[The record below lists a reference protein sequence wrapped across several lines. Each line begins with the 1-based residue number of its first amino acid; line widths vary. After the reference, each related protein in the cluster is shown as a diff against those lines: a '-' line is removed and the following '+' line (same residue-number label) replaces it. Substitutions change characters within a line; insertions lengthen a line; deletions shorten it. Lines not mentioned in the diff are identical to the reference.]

1 MENSERAMINNIFP
15 ATANLHETP
24 NMCFKTFPRLDIDV
38 RVNAIKEVFEMTK
51 LVMIVQK
58 MEAGKHLFR
67 QLITNCFSIN

>member
-1 MENSERAMINNIFP
+1 MINNIFP

-38 RVNAIKEVFEMTK
+38 RVNAIKEVFEMSK

-58 MEAGKHLFR
+58 MEAG
-67 QLITNCFSIN
+67 N